1 MKGYA
6 KAFECDYPGLKRV
19 TILVVV
25 LVELVFSPLVG
36 AGADA
41 AGKGVIHI
49 SITDIR
55 PQKSGT
61 LVILLYDRSGWL
73 DALKAIRHV
82 EVPVDGKVAL
92 DFTLTG
98 IPYPATY
105 AVQIFLD
112 RNGNHKLDM
121 HWFPLPGP
129 DEPYGFSN
137 HYKPF
142 AKPDFLKAS
151 FPLKTSEM
159 RLQVNMRN

>member
-1 MKGYA
+1 MFA
-6 KAFECDYPGLKRV
+6 RDYPGLKRV
-19 TILVVV
+19 IILVVV
-25 LVELVFSPLVG
+25 LVELVFSPL
-36 AGADA
+36 AAAADA

-73 DALKAIRHV
+73 DAEKAIRHV
-82 EVPVDGKVAL
+82 EVPVDGKDAL
-92 DFTLTG
+92 DLALTD
-98 IPYPATY
+98 IPYPAIY
-105 AVQIFLD
+105 AVQVFLD

-129 DEPYGFSN
+129 DELYGFSN